1 MDSIFSFYFIVS
13 HSKDIQQNINSLSK
27 FKSHFKVISTKS
39 EKYACHKI
47 QTIIVYDISS
57 INYVLGKRGRAW
69 NGKGTKTDSSV
80 PKN

>member
-27 FKSHFKVISTKS
+27 FKSHFKVISLQSLKS
-39 EKYACHKI
+39 NACHKI

-57 INYVLGKRGRAW
+57 INYVLGKWGRAW
-69 NGKGTKTDSSV
+69 NGKNWV
-80 PKN
+80 